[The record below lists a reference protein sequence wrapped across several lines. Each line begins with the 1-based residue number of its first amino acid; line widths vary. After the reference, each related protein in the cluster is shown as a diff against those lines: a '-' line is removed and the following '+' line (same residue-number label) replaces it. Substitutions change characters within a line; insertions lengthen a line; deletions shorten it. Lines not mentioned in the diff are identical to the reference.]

1 MFNICITKNHNF
13 TIWDWM
19 RSTSDVI
26 TAPCHQSLEAAQYSP
41 HGNESYSSNKH
52 HRPSEEEEIGPAFI
66 AGALDSKINNILE
79 TTSAVERQS
88 VVAFSR
94 RASN

>member
-19 RSTSDVI
+19 RFVI

-41 HGNESYSSNKH
+41 HGNEQGSSSL
-52 HRPSEEEEIGPAFI
+52 PSSQVIVQVKDIMDPSKKALMEIA
-66 AGALDSKINNILE
+66 
-79 TTSAVERQS
+79 
-88 VVAFSR
+88 
-94 RASN
+94 

>member
-1 MFNICITKNHNF
+1 MEVESIIDHRPKNIDAVSECSRDRIGVSSDENIGK
-13 TIWDWM
+13 
-19 RSTSDVI
+19 STRRVHM
-26 TAPCHQSLEAAQYSP
+26 A
-41 HGNESYSSNKH
+41 SYSSNNH